1 MRKSLVLLISLAAVL
16 PGLLSAQEKDFGV
29 GAILGEPTGVSLK
42 KWLGARTAIDG
53 ALAWSFAALITNRN
67 RRTDALCEAA
77 CTNNTANIRRDHHQ
91 I

>member
-1 MRKSLVLLISLAAVL
+1 MRRSLVLLIFLAAVL

-53 ALAWSFAALITNRN
+53 ALAWSFANESGFHLHADYLVHNFSLFRSARASFRSIT
-67 RRTDALCEAA
+67 A
-77 CTNNTANIRRDHHQ
+77 
-91 I
+91 